1 MEYINIPLYVIRS
14 NEYIGA
20 DPTQRATWLSLI
32 AWSCDQENMGRIAGA
47 RSWGDRRWMQSCG
60 VMASEVAESCGLFR
74 WDGDDLVISFYPA
87 DAQREIERKRE
98 IARANGRK
106 GGRKPTPEPILE
118 TNVGS
123 DVGNQRWIAN
133 EASLESEKKGKEKK
147 GNREG
152 EISTVDSTP
161 GEEPSTAPALPASP
175 EMEDQYSEKRTER
188 PLPARFGSETEHDA
202 HDGRNGPQG
211 VSQAS
216 TGPFR
221 ERLNDVRG
229 MRCADNHADLGSSPG
244 AARFVAACLDINP
257 SWGRT
262 IPTAIET
269 AAALE
274 AYRSAQ
280 GRVTPRDMEML
291 KAYYASGLT
300 HDRSNKAF
308 WRPDSR
314 RKFWECFGDV
324 LTHADRW
331 AKETRWKPAA
341 ARKKPKPEEPRQPEG
356 PVVDVADAAAEIAS
370 LREEMGLG
378 G

>member
-106 GGRKPTPEPILE
+106 GGRKPTPEPIPE

-152 EISTVDSTP
+152 EITTVDSTP
-161 GEEPSTAPALPASP
+161 GEEAPAAPVLPAQSFP
-175 EMEDQYSEKRTER
+175 
-188 PLPARFGSETEHDA
+188 
-202 HDGRNGPQG
+202 
-211 VSQAS
+211 V
-216 TGPFR
+216 R

-229 MRCADNHADLGSSPG
+229 MRCADNHADMGASPG
-244 AARFVAACLDINP
+244 AARFMAACLETNP
-257 SWGRT
+257 SWSRT
-262 IPTAIET
+262 MPTAIEQ

-274 AYRSAQ
+274 AYQSAQ

-291 KAYYASGLT
+291 RDYYASGLT
-300 HDRSNKAF
+300 EDCKKKAF

-314 RKFWECFGDV
+314 KKFWECFGDV

-331 AKETRWKPAA
+331 AKETRWKPAS
-341 ARKKPKPEEPRQPEG
+341 ARKKLKTEQAPQQPEG
-356 PVVDVADAAAEIAS
+356 PVVDVVDGAAEIAS
-370 LREEMGLG
+370 LREEMGIG
-378 G
+378 GDE